1 MKAKK
6 LTVAELK
13 RKMTEGT
20 VLTMVDFHGQSVRKN
35 RVVASTHSTFV
46 KLSGDGI
53 KAGEYS
59 YLNWPKASELTGTE
73 DGFKIG
79 DKYGSIRYVWG
90 EVKDEDCGTQDTA
103 NHSPKA

>member
-1 MKAKK
+1 MARVKAVKQKK

-20 VLTMVDFHGQSVRKN
+20 VLTVVDFHGQSVRKI
-35 RVVASTHSTFV
+35 RVVASIHSTFV

-53 KAGEYS
+53 KAGDYS

-90 EVKDEDCGTQDTA
+90 EVKDESDGEQQ
-103 NHSPKA
+103 